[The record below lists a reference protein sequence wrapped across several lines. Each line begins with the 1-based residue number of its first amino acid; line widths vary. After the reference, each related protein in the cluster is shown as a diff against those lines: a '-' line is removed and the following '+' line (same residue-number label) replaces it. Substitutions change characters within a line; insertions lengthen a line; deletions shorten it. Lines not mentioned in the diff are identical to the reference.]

1 MANGQIKGV
10 GNAGNDRANC
20 YQTVTKGW
28 KLVLRWMVY
37 LLQGSLL
44 WVGKSGYEKPLRSP
58 RKSLKSQNRYIIG
71 ADNGYWVSVFGV
83 IRLVLGMFYAVLL

>member
-10 GNAGNDRANC
+10 GNAGNDRENH
-20 YQTVTKGW
+20 YQTVIKGW

-44 WVGKSGYEKPLRSP
+44 WVGKSGYDKKTHLEVHKNRLDRKIGPLSGLIT
-58 RKSLKSQNRYIIG
+58 S
-71 ADNGYWVSVFGV
+71 FG
-83 IRLVLGMFYAVLL
+83 

>member
-10 GNAGNDRANC
+10 GNAGNDRENH
-20 YQTVTKGW
+20 YQTVIKGW

-44 WVGKSGYEKPLRSP
+44 WVGKSGYEKLLRSP
-58 RKSLKSQNRYIIG
+58 RESLKSQNRPIIG
-71 ADNGYWVSVFGV
+71 VDNGG
-83 IRLVLGMFYAVLL
+83 